1 MIFTLSPIL
10 GGRTEVLNT
19 PFTEA
24 LQHLLYYR
32 EREEHKKEA
41 EEGRIWLDF
50 LSRMNSHPFAPEQQR
65 KAFMNKI
72 EPKNQKNQNTGAANT
87 PPSPEQKSKRFET
100 NDALMKHLK
109 ARTDALIQEK
119 QQLKKGG

>member
-32 EREEHKKEA
+32 EREENKAKA

-50 LSRMNSHPFAPEQQR
+50 LSRMNSHPFAPEQQK
-65 KAFMNKI
+65 KAFIESI
-72 EPKNQKNQNTGAANT
+72 EPKNQNTGAADT
-87 PPSPEQKSKRFET
+87 SPRFET

>member
-32 EREEHKKEA
+32 EREENKAEA

-72 EPKNQKNQNTGAANT
+72 EPENQNTGAVNEST
-87 PPSPEQKSKRFET
+87 PPEQKSKRFET

-109 ARTDALIQEK
+109 ARTDAMIQEK